1 MTILKF
7 LLRPL
12 LRLAFLA
19 TVIAAIVWV
28 LVGRPITRRVN
39 DALSNALH
47 QATSNVAAHD
57 LTVLRER
64 LDVAARRLDEAK
76 SRRGRVGALLES
88 AQARRVTLKEEVIK
102 SRAVLKEIAG
112 LLGSPSPVVMVAD
125 KPYSREVIEKD
136 AMRTMRRYEQV
147 AGQLRDLDGQIA
159 ELKAA
164 LARVDQ
170 YITRSEEVLASRDG
184 LVSRLE
190 GRAEYQRLLRD
201 VGDLVSEDESGF
213 EMRLERA
220 AAVISPLGIASD
232 DLDRDGTPTAT
243 VGAIAHYLQTGE
255 KP

>member
-19 TVIAAIVWV
+19 AVIAAMVWV

-39 DALSNALH
+39 DAVSNALH
-47 QATSNVAAHD
+47 QATAGVASHD
-57 LTVLRER
+57 LAVLRDR
-64 LDVAARRLDEAK
+64 LDTAARRLDEAK
-76 SRRGRVGALLES
+76 SRRDRVGALLES
-88 AQARRVTLKEEVIK
+88 AQAGRVTLREEVAK
-102 SRAVLKEIAG
+102 SKAVLKEIAG

-125 KPYSREVIEKD
+125 KPYSREVLEKD
-136 AMRTMRRYEQV
+136 AMRTMRRYEQ
-147 AGQLRDLDGQIA
+147 ATGQLRDLDGQIA

-170 YITRSEEVLASRDG
+170 YIIRSEEVLASRDS

-201 VGDLVSEDESGF
+201 VGELVSGDEGSF

-220 AAVISPLGIASD
+220 AAVVSPLGAGGD
-232 DLDRDGTPTAT
+232 DLDGDGSPTAT
-243 VGAIAHYLQTGE
+243 AGLIAGHLQRGE